1 MTVFYT
7 AAPARR
13 SPRLPLLAAF
23 TVLAG
28 TYLALDHWANQIEAD
43 KQKTYKAGIS
53 YVSRTGEVKALVS
66 QGQGEGS
73 CMSFFLRFKQQTDYD
88 RNPVGTCLDTST
100 DAAPEF
106 VNLKNRVGGVSEDD
120 KRVRALKAKLEAL
133 SAN

>member
-1 MTVFYT
+1 MTVYYT

-13 SPRLPLLAAF
+13 SLRAPLLAAF

-28 TYLALDHWANQIEAD
+28 SYAALEFWASRVEAD

-53 YVSRTGEVKALVS
+53 YVSRSGEVKAVVGH
-66 QGQGEGS
+66 GQGESS
-73 CMSFFLRFKQQTDYD
+73 CTSFFLRFKQQTNFD

-100 DAAPEF
+100 GEAPSF
-106 VNLKNRVGGVSEDD
+106 RNLKSGTTDVSEDD
-120 KRVRALKAKLEAL
+120 KRVRALRAKLEAL